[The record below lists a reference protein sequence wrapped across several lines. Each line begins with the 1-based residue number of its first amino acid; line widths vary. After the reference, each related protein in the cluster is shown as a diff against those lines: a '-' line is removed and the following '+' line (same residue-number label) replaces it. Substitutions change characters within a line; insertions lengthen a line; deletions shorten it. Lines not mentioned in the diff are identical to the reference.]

1 MLHIACLGPAAMGKE
16 GYDELDGE
24 RVALQRDDE
33 VCLPC
38 VRRSE
43 PTQPTREAPR
53 VRKLR

>member
-1 MLHIACLGPAAMGKE
+1 MGKE
-16 GYDELDGE
+16 GYDKLDGE

-38 VRRSE
+38 FRRSE